1 MFRTGTLIATC
12 LVSVKDMKQQNLK
25 LVEALA
31 LDSNVCSHDPS
42 HDCWKLPEETRFSR
56 GYGVRKTC
64 RNSVF
69 KGRVWEMRLRRFR
82 LTRIMASRARSSAG

>member
-1 MFRTGTLIATC
+1 MCRTGTLIATC
-12 LVSVKDMKQQNLK
+12 LVGVKDMEQHVPWQNLK

-42 HDCWKLPEETRFSR
+42 HDCPKLPEETRFSR

-69 KGRVWEMRLRRFR
+69 KGRDLGNEAETV
-82 LTRIMASRARSSAG
+82 